1 MADYSFNPQFANL
14 SGLQPLPAIDV
25 TRGANL
31 QFRPLDKIEI
41 QSSRPEL
48 VTEGIA
54 GAISNIAKGALGG
67 ITARYE
73 KKEEEAK
80 ETRKFAQEEK
90 IARIKASQSAFEQKE
105 QQKWEL
111 KKMKEQDK
119 LIKGRVK
126 DVLPPDVQFEDYESL
141 PTDENQTTDT
151 ENYNS
156 LTGELNPEGTTINED
171 GNLIEVPSEILQED
185 NKTGLVSPQD
195 ANAIA
200 LDVAKQIDPA
210 TGLPLSALPEYLSA
224 STGAGPIAPLAEMP
238 SLGLDRGETSFIQP
252 EQEQKIAA
260 MSAELGKISEVKPEP
275 EKQIPVGQAKAVKY
289 FQSQEKA
296 NEEYAKMYPGWK
308 AAQLPEL
315 VQTKSGPAFAVKREI
330 ISPEEQEELA
340 RKKRKEDLEISQAA
354 SAPEMSKEQNA
365 ILLSQIT
372 RLEQDKT
379 YSKALET
386 KDSEATIFKA
396 LSQENGLS
404 DIAAINAF
412 QRLVDPG
419 VAVREGDVALIQSA
433 LAFQDKYSPQYI
445 TSQFTRGAKLPE
457 EDRERMRILTKELA
471 RMALEKANEGPIQ
484 KYRTLTKKT
493 GIDPDLLVMPFDIE
507 SPEDQK
513 LGKEELIKK
522 LNNAS
527 EEYKNSPQFQQDR
540 NRLKELLKTN

>member
-48 VTEGIA
+48 VAEGIA

-126 DVLPPDVQFEDYESL
+126 DVLPPDVQFEDYEPL
-141 PTDENQTTDT
+141 PSDEGQTTDT

-156 LTGELNPEGTTINED
+156 LTGELNPEGTTIDED
-171 GNLIEVPSEILQED
+171 GNLIEVPSEIPQED

-507 SPEDQK
+507 SPKEQK

-527 EEYKNSPQFQQDR
+527 EEYRNSPQFQQDR

>member
-126 DVLPPDVQFEDYESL
+126 DVLPPDVQFEDYEPL
-141 PTDENQTTDT
+141 PSDEGQTTDT

-156 LTGELNPEGTTINED
+156 LTGELNPEGTTIDED
-171 GNLIEVPSEILQED
+171 GNLIEVPSEIPQED

-507 SPEDQK
+507 SPKEQK

-527 EEYKNSPQFQQDR
+527 EEYRNSPQFQQDR

>member
-1 MADYSFNPQFANL
+1 MQ
-14 SGLQPLPAIDV
+14 
-25 TRGANL
+25 
-31 QFRPLDKIEI
+31 
-41 QSSRPEL
+41 
-48 VTEGIA
+48 
-54 GAISNIAKGALGG
+54 
-67 ITARYE
+67 
-73 KKEEEAK
+73 
-80 ETRKFAQEEK
+80 
-90 IARIKASQSAFEQKE
+90 
-105 QQKWEL
+105 
-111 KKMKEQDK
+111 EQDK
-119 LIKGRVK
+119 LIKERAKG
-126 DVLPPDVQFEDYESL
+126 VLPPDVQFEDYDL
-141 PTDENQTTDT
+141 PSEGTTDT
-151 ENYNS
+151 DGS
-156 LTGELNPEGTTINED
+156 TILTGELNPKGTTIDED
-171 GNLIEVPSEILQED
+171 GNLTEVPSEIPQED
-185 NKTGLVSPQD
+185 NKTGFVSRQD

-238 SLGLDRGETSFIQP
+238 SLGLGGVDASFISP
-252 EQEQKIAA
+252 EQEQDIAA
-260 MSAELGKISEVKPEP
+260 TSAELGKISEVKPEP

-330 ISPEEQEELA
+330 ISPQEQAEA
-340 RKKRKEDLEISQAA
+340 DRKKREEDIKIATAEA
-354 SAPEMSKEQNA
+354 APEMSKEQNA

-386 KDSEATIFKA
+386 KDSEDAIFKA
-396 LSQENGLS
+396 LSQENGFA

-433 LAFQDKYSPQYI
+433 LAFRDKYSPEYLA
-445 TSQFTRGAKLPE
+445 SQFTKGAKLPR
-457 EDRERMRILTKELA
+457 EDREKMRILTKELT
-471 RMALEKANEGPIQ
+471 RMALEKANKGPIQ

-513 LGKEELIKK
+513 SEKQNIPAVKSQADYDNLPVGSKYIFDGKELTKK
-522 LNNAS
+522 
-527 EEYKNSPQFQQDR
+527 Q
-540 NRLKELLKTN
+540 

>member
-1 MADYSFNPQFANL
+1 MADYSFTPQFANL
-14 SGLQPLPAIDV
+14 SNLQPLPALDV
-25 TRGANL
+25 TRGAAL
-31 QFRPLDKIEI
+31 QFQPLQAIQI

-48 VTEGIA
+48 VAEGIA
-54 GAISNIAKGALGG
+54 GAVSNIAQGALSG

-90 IARIKASQSAFEQKE
+90 IARIKAAQSLSEKEEQRG
-105 QQKWEL
+105 WEL
-111 KKMKEQDK
+111 KKMQEQDK
-119 LIKGRVK
+119 LIKERTKG
-126 DVLPPDVQFEDYESL
+126 VLPPDVQFEDYEEEL
-141 PTDENQTTDT
+141 PTDKTTDT
-151 ENYNS
+151 DNS
-156 LTGELNPEGTTINED
+156 DVLTGELLPEGTILDEE
-171 GNLIEVPSEILQED
+171 GNITEVPSEIPQESP
-185 NKTGLVSPQD
+185 KTGLVSPQD

-224 STGAGPIAPLAEMP
+224 STGAAPIAPLAEMP
-238 SLGLDRGETSFIQP
+238 SLGIGGVDASFISP
-252 EQEQKIAA
+252 EQEQDIAA
-260 MSAELGKISEVKPEP
+260 TSAELGKISEVKPEP

-330 ISPEEQEELA
+330 ISPQEQAESD
-340 RKKRKEDLEISQAA
+340 RKKREEDIKIAA
-354 SAPEMSKEQNA
+354 AEAAPEMSKEQNA

-386 KDSEATIFKA
+386 KDSEDAIFKA
-396 LSQENGLS
+396 LSQENGFA

-433 LAFQDKYSPQYI
+433 LAFRDKYSPEYLA
-445 TSQFTRGAKLPE
+445 SQFTKGAKLPK
-457 EDRERMRILTKELA
+457 EDREKMRVLTKELT
-471 RMALEKANEGPIQ
+471 RMALEKANKGPIQ

-507 SPEDQK
+507 SPSDQK
-513 LGKEELIKK
+513 SEKQDLINKM
-522 LNNAS
+522 NNAS
-527 EEYKNSPQFQQDR
+527 EEYKNSSQFQQDR
-540 NRLKELLKTN
+540 NRLKELLKTK

>member
-1 MADYSFNPQFANL
+1 MADYSFSPQFANL
-14 SGLQPLPAIDV
+14 SGLQPLPALDV
-25 TRGANL
+25 TRGAAL
-31 QFRPLDKIEI
+31 QFQPLQAIQI

-48 VTEGIA
+48 VAEGIA
-54 GAISNIAKGALGG
+54 GAVSNIAQGALSG

-90 IARIKASQSAFEQKE
+90 IARIKAAQSLSEKEEQRG
-105 QQKWEL
+105 WEL
-111 KKMKEQDK
+111 KKMQEQDK
-119 LIKGRVK
+119 LIKERTKG
-126 DVLPPDVQFEDYESL
+126 VLPPDVQFEDYEEEL
-141 PTDENQTTDT
+141 PTDKTTDT
-151 ENYNS
+151 DNS
-156 LTGELNPEGTTINED
+156 DVLTGELLPEGTILDEE
-171 GNLIEVPSEILQED
+171 GNITEVPSDIPQESP
-185 NKTGLVSPQD
+185 KTGFVSPQD
-195 ANAIA
+195 ANSIA

-224 STGAGPIAPLAEMP
+224 STGASPIAPLAEMP
-238 SLGLDRGETSFIQP
+238 SLGLGGVDASFISP
-252 EQEQKIAA
+252 EQEQDIAA
-260 MSAELGKISEVKPEP
+260 TSAELGKISEVKPEP

-330 ISPEEQEELA
+330 ISPEEQAEYD
-340 RKKRKEDLEISQAA
+340 RKKREEDIKIAA
-354 SAPEMSKEQNA
+354 AEAAPEMSKEQNA

-386 KDSEATIFKA
+386 KDSEDAIFKA
-396 LSQENGLS
+396 LSQENGFA

-433 LAFQDKYSPQYI
+433 LAFRDKYSPEYLA
-445 TSQFTRGAKLPE
+445 SQFTKGAKLPK
-457 EDRERMRILTKELA
+457 EDREKMRVLTKELT
-471 RMALEKANEGPIQ
+471 RMALEKANKGPIE
-484 KYRTLTKKT
+484 KYRKLTKKT

-507 SPEDQK
+507 SPEEQK
-513 LGKEELIKK
+513 SEKQNIPTVKNQADYDKLPVGSKYIFDGKELTKK
-522 LNNAS
+522 
-527 EEYKNSPQFQQDR
+527 
-540 NRLKELLKTN
+540 

>member
-1 MADYSFNPQFANL
+1 MADYSFSPQFANL
-14 SGLQPLPAIDV
+14 SGLQPLPSLDV
-25 TRGANL
+25 TRGAAL
-31 QFRPLDKIEI
+31 QFQPLQAIQI

-48 VTEGIA
+48 VAEGIA
-54 GAISNIAKGALGG
+54 SAVSSIAKGALGG

-80 ETRKFAQEEK
+80 EQRKFAQEEK
-90 IARIKASQSAFEQKE
+90 IARIKAAQSDFEKKE

-111 KKMKEQDK
+111 KKMKEQNK
-119 LIKGRVK
+119 LIKERTKG
-126 DVLPPDVQFEDYESL
+126 VLPPDVQFEDYDL
-141 PTDENQTTDT
+141 PSEETTDT
-151 ENYNS
+151 DGS
-156 LTGELNPEGTTINED
+156 TILTGELNPEGETTDEVINLE
-171 GNLIEVPSEILQED
+171 EVPEEVPQESP
-185 NKTGLVSPQD
+185 KTGYVSRQD

-224 STGAGPIAPLAEMP
+224 STGAGPIAPLAEIP
-238 SLGLDRGETSFIQP
+238 SLGLGRVDASFISP
-252 EQEQKIAA
+252 EQEQDIAA
-260 MSAELGKISEVKPEP
+260 TSAELGKISEVKPEP

-330 ISPEEQEELA
+330 ISPEEQEEST
-340 RKKRKEDLEISQAA
+340 RKKRKEDIEIAA
-354 SAPEMSKEQNA
+354 AEAAPEMSKEQNA

-386 KDSEATIFKA
+386 KDSEDAIFKA
-396 LSQENGLS
+396 LSQENGFA

-433 LAFQDKYSPQYI
+433 LAFRDKYSPEYLA
-445 TSQFTRGAKLPE
+445 SQFTKGAKLPK
-457 EDRERMRILTKELA
+457 EDREKMRILTKELT
-471 RMALEKANEGPIQ
+471 RMALEKANKGPIQ

-507 SPEDQK
+507 SPADQK
-513 LGKEELIKK
+513 SEKQDLINKM
-522 LNNAS
+522 NNAS

>member
-48 VTEGIA
+48 VAEGIA

-67 ITARYE
+67 ITAKYE

-126 DVLPPDVQFEDYESL
+126 DVLPPDVQFEDYEPL

-156 LTGELNPEGTTINED
+156 LTGELNPEGTTIDED

-330 ISPEEQEELA
+330 ISTEEQAEA
-340 RKKRKEDLEISQAA
+340 DRKKRKEDLEIAQAA
-354 SAPEMSKEQNA
+354 SAPEMSKEQNS
-365 ILLSQIT
+365 ILLSQIG
-372 RLEQDKT
+372 RLEQNEIYKKAIELKQ
-379 YSKALET
+379 SKDTINSALA
-386 KDSEATIFKA
+386 K
-396 LSQENGLS
+396 ENGFS
-404 DIAAINAF
+404 DITAINAF
-412 QRLVDPG
+412 QRVIDPG
-419 VAVREGDVALIQSA
+419 VSVKEGDLALFMSA
-433 LAFQDKYSPQYI
+433 KSFFEKFSPEYI
-445 TSQFTRGAKLPE
+445 ASLLKEGAKMSSG
-457 EDRERMRILTKELA
+457 DREKMRVLTKELSDIA
-471 RMALEKANEGPIQ
+471 FKDANEGPIQ
-484 KYRTLTKKT
+484 KYRILTKKT
-493 GIDPDLLVMPFDIE
+493 GIDPDLIAIPFDIE
-507 SPEDQK
+507 SPKEQK

-527 EEYKNSPQFQQDR
+527 EEYRNSPQFQQDR
-540 NRLKELLKTN
+540 DRLKELLRTN

>member
-48 VTEGIA
+48 VAEGIA

-111 KKMKEQDK
+111 EKMKEQDK

-151 ENYNS
+151 ENSNS
-156 LTGELNPEGTTINED
+156 LTGELNPEGTTIDED

-200 LDVAKQIDPA
+200 LNVAKQIDPA

-238 SLGLDRGETSFIQP
+238 SLGLDRVETSFIQP

-507 SPEDQK
+507 SPKEQK

-527 EEYKNSPQFQQDR
+527 EEYRNSPQFQQDR
-540 NRLKELLKTN
+540 DRLKELLRTN